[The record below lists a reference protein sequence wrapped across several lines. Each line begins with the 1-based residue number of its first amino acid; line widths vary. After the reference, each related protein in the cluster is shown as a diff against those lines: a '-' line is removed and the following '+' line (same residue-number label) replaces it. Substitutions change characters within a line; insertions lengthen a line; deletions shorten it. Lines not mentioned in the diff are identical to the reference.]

1 MGAVC
6 CFFVLANGC
15 ISREIAGAEIACA
28 LDNGE
33 GESMDCCGEAMASP
47 MPGISCCCCCS
58 CWSFASPFSLFSL
71 PPSVRYIL
79 PTPKINQ
86 SLLNVRN
93 RFSTRCI
100 TSKLGLF
107 RPFTILLIV
116 PAWIPTSA
124 ANCLADMLLSA
135 INFNNLSRS
144 FIFLCLYLCEF
155 RVQRYEN
162 FLIFANVFSK

>member
-6 CFFVLANGC
+6 CFFVVTDC
-15 ISREIAGAEIACA
+15 CVSREIAEVEPVIG
-28 LDNGE
+28 LDDGK
-33 GESMDCCGEAMASP
+33 GSSLMGRCGEAMVSLK
-47 MPGISCCCCCS
+47 PGISCCL
-58 CWSFASPFSLFSL
+58 SFASPFSLFSL

-86 SLLNVRN
+86 SLLSVRK

-116 PAWIPTSA
+116 PACIPTSA
-124 ANCLADMLLSA
+124 ANCLADILLSA
-135 INFNNLSRS
+135 INFSNLSRS
-144 FIFLCLYLCEF
+144 FIVLRSYLCEF